1 MAQNINKINIQ
12 NIINVMYKAEF
23 NFLIKN
29 KNVYSAIYELIII
42 AECNYNYVTKIKF

>member
-1 MAQNINKINIQ
+1 
-12 NIINVMYKAEF
+12 MYKAEF

-42 AECNYNYVTKIKF
+42 AECNYNYVTKIKFWYKKIKRKKSTQ